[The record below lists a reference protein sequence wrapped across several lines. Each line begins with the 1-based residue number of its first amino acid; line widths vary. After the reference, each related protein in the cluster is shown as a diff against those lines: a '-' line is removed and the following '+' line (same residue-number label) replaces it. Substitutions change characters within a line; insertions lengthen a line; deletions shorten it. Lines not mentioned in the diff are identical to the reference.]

1 MDESSVERDDAD
13 SSDAQD
19 DDEIQPI
26 DGPYDEDAMLREIE
40 PLLRRTGDLAPTFEE
55 VWRRLARRGW
65 WRRDGVGLLD
75 EIFFKPGATT
85 RAPHVRD
92 RDYFCSKFDLLRAL
106 RARCAAEPASTSSAP
121 RPPLARFDLGVV
133 DHELAGATEAEH
145 VDAEVIVAETDDAAA
160 AAGANAAVAAGAST
174 TAAAIQP

>member
-13 SSDAQD
+13 SSDAHD

-75 EIFFKPGATT
+75 EIFLDSDILCRSEGWDGHCHMIAIFIYDHKSHT
-85 RAPHVRD
+85 RQIA
-92 RDYFCSKFDLLRAL
+92 SDLITGQLS
-106 RARCAAEPASTSSAP
+106 P
-121 RPPLARFDLGVV
+121 
-133 DHELAGATEAEH
+133 
-145 VDAEVIVAETDDAAA
+145 
-160 AAGANAAVAAGAST
+160 
-174 TAAAIQP
+174 